1 MTHNRYYIYT
11 LLLILSFS
19 LLHSCQDLPLQTVES
34 GELLLDEKDPS
45 YKFSRNQ
52 ESSIDIQEPQYL
64 EQGINDLGVRFFNQA
79 YLNNQSQLDRAME
92 LYKKGWYGYAAYDY
106 IAISEKN
113 KANREA
119 VIQEIDSLIKAI
131 AEVSGF
137 YSSNPTLHR
146 RRDAKEG
153 SSGLISNKLGTELV
167 FVNNKGVVASEVFR
181 YMTFGVIAMDQIFNV
196 HLDKNIILNEQIIL
210 DHEHQK
216 LLPGQNYT
224 ELEHHWDLAY
234 GYYKY
239 FWRPLAKGNGIPELR
254 GSLRELD
261 LAFTLGRT
269 DINYHLYS
277 ELPKY
282 VEKIRKELAKVLL
295 IKAKKSLIGGNTISN
310 LKEDMVFAF
319 LELSRGYAFL
329 YSLTFI
335 NDNEGNPYMNY
346 QEVKGLQE
354 QLLGKKGFWE
364 RERLLSDEAT
374 VGSLKAIEKIL
385 NSKLDDM

>member
-1 MTHNRYYIYT
+1 M
-11 LLLILSFS
+11 SFS
-19 LLHSCQDLPLQTVES
+19 ILHSCQDLPLQTVES

-52 ESSIDIQEPQYL
+52 ESSVDIQEPQYL

-92 LYKKGWYGYAAYDY
+92 LYKKGWYSYAAYDY

-119 VIQEIDSLIKAI
+119 IIQEIDSLIKAI

-196 HLDKNIILNEQIIL
+196 HLDKSIILNEQIIL

-295 IKAKKSLIGGNTISN
+295 IRAKKSLIGGNTISN

-329 YSLTFI
+329 YSLAFI

-346 QEVKGLQE
+346 QEVKTLQE

-385 NSKLDDM
+385 NSKLGDM